1 MEYILPIALVLIA
14 IAVIA
19 VVVVFLR
26 KRTSSVLSNTESTE
40 QAMSTDI
47 LATTGTHGG
56 ELSIPI
62 ELLPAT
68 IQIDENSLVEIKDR
82 SVVARISQ
90 TLPAVVEIASR
101 TLTSNAANAALQQ
114 TAKAANVAVQKAN
127 QALQSGNIYR
137 VVIPAGAKLADSQAM
152 EGAKRAIFR
161 GAKGIKGQ
169 ANLVPVTAQKASEV
183 VPANIAKTA
192 KVANVAANVMNVAS
206 LVVGQYYMSII
217 DSKLE
222 TLTKSI
228 GKISDFQDRE
238 FKSRILS
245 VITLIGEISQFST
258 EILEDDSQRKLK
270 LSALEGIKATTTE
283 LLGQVNI
290 TIVDIM
296 KKNSNPVYEEYESV
310 VEELKTL
317 VGFQNVLVSVFEEIS
332 KLTYLLGKRTIST
345 DQSYA
350 LYNKYTDMSVQTRT
364 LLSEWHSKQVD
375 ALRIDLSKERVAKAG
390 IQAVISIPLGWIDE
404 KHNYKAI
411 KKTIA
416 HEIASQ
422 ANHIIGRAEQPRD
435 VYAEDVELIIK
446 EGKYY
451 YLPKPQTSDVADE
464 DETIREAR
472 N

>member
-1 MEYILPIALVLIA
+1 MELLPIALVVIA
-14 IAVIA
+14 IAAIT
-19 VVVVFLR
+19 VVVVFMR
-26 KRTSSVLSNTESTE
+26 KRTSSVLSNAESTGR
-40 QAMSTDI
+40 AMSTFMM
-47 LATTGTHGG
+47 AASGTHGG
-56 ELSIPI
+56 ELSVPI

-68 IQIDENSLVEIKDR
+68 TRIDENSLVEITDR

-90 TLPAVVEIASR
+90 TFPAVAEIASR
-101 TLTSNAANAALQQ
+101 ALASNAANVALHQ
-114 TAKAANVAVQKAN
+114 TAKAANVALQKAN
-127 QALQSGNIYR
+127 QALQSGVIYR
-137 VVIPAGAKLADSQAM
+137 AVIPAGARLADSQAM
-152 EGAKRAIFR
+152 EGAKRAIFH

-169 ANLVPVTAQKASEV
+169 ANLVAFTAQTASEV

-228 GKISDFQDRE
+228 DKISDFQEGE

-245 VITLIGEISQFST
+245 VITLVGEISQFST

-270 LSALEGIKATTTE
+270 LSALEGIKANATE

-290 TIVDIM
+290 TISDIT
-296 KKNSNPVYEEYESV
+296 KKNPNPDYTKYESV

-317 VGFQNVLVSVFEEIS
+317 VGFQVVLVAVLEEIS
-332 KLTYLLGKRTIST
+332 KLTYLLGKGTIST
-345 DQSYA
+345 EQSYA
-350 LYNKYTDMSVQTRT
+350 LCNKYTDLSVQART
-364 LLSEWHSKQVD
+364 LLGEWHRERVST
-375 ALRIDLSKERVAKAG
+375 LRIDLGKKRVAKTG
-390 IQAVISIPLGWIDE
+390 FEAVISKIPGWIDE
-404 KHNYKAI
+404 KHNYKGI
-411 KKTIA
+411 NNTIA

-422 ANHIIGRAEQPRD
+422 ANCEIESDQQPMD

-451 YLPKPQTSDVADE
+451 YLPKLQPADVAGKDE
-464 DETIREAR
+464 AVHSLGG
-472 N
+472 